1 MDHNVI
7 DDATDDQV
15 VVNASNPANI
25 IGEITPFTPYNTPNS
40 PIMFPVGLRCVGWQ
54 TRAGQYENLL
64 GHKALI
70 RLSPDGRSASVLAVV
85 SDSYR
90 IVHNRELICRVED
103 TLMKELPAR
112 ALDGVRITDKVA
124 YNGRVCHR
132 EYVFPGLCSDIGAK
146 SQIAFRVIVQNGY
159 GGSALRIIAGAIEF
173 YCTNGMIRGEYDSTY
188 RRHTSGLVIEHLDT
202 TVARSI
208 NTYVKATHEWRKWTK
223 TPIAHEA
230 AMNLFRAIARTPS
243 QLDKF
248 SDRWLVEQEDRGRN
262 LWAAYS
268 TLTYYSSH
276 NEGQF
281 AVRRE
286 SANASA
292 IMMQRELNV
301 AKWIERPEFL
311 ALVPT

>member
-1 MDHNVI
+1 MDHNI
-7 DDATDDQV
+7 TDDETTEQP

-25 IGEITPFTPYNTPNS
+25 IGEITPFTPYNTPDS
-40 PIMFPVGLRCVGWQ
+40 PIMFPVGLRQVAWQ
-54 TRAGQYENLL
+54 TRAGQYENLA

-70 RLSPDGRSASVLAVV
+70 RLSPDAKSASVLAVV

-103 TLMKELPAR
+103 TLMKELPER
-112 ALDGVRITDKVA
+112 ALKDVRVTDKVA
-124 YNGRVCHR
+124 YNGRVCYR

-146 SQIAFRVIVQNGY
+146 SQIAFRIIIQNGY
-159 GGSALRIIAGAIEF
+159 GGSAIRILAGAIEF
-173 YCTNGMIRGEYDSTY
+173 WCSNGCVRGEYDAIY

-223 TPIAHEA
+223 QPIAHEA
-230 AMNLFRAIARTPS
+230 AMELFRAIAHTPS
-243 QLDKF
+243 QLEKF
-248 SDRWLVEQEDRGRN
+248 TDRWMTEQEDRGRN

-268 TLTYYSSH
+268 TLTYYASH

-301 AKWIERPEFL
+301 AKWIERPEFR
-311 ALVPT
+311 ALVPA